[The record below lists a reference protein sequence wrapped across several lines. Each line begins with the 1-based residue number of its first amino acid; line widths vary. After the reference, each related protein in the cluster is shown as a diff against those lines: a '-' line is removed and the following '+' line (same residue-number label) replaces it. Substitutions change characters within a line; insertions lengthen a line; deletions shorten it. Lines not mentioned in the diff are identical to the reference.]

1 MYFSK
6 YIKYKN
12 KYTTLKKQLGGN
24 GYNISAIEIL
34 SPPNQP
40 LQISQLCVYNKEGVN
55 IAPLSIIE
63 ASEPYSIGVKIGSA
77 DKAVNGICQN
87 RDFPDIYHS
96 KNNGGTLKIIFK
108 EPQNYVD
115 IVYYNRYSFNE
126 RMNKG
131 ILMLYNDENVLEFVM
146 TGEKIQNFSHERITN
161 LLTTQHDWDTQ
172 KINEQKLKEEEIQ
185 RELHEQKLKAFELKK
200 ILDEKIK
207 EIPEGYDL
215 IPTVYPIDEVET
227 IIINVNHDKLH
238 LCNIEI
244 HYNMIILRI
253 IINNQKEI
261 IDFISKFSKNF
272 DIIYFDKDISFDV
285 KVILQ
290 LDKYNDYT
298 THEITNKYITLI
310 STKEEFNLFR
320 QYDENE
326 GIKNIYIEEH
336 LSRVRRDINYCINL
350 MWVSADPLFS
360 NNFLIHPKYFN
371 KIEMWINNN
380 PNAKII
386 FWYDGDTK
394 FTTFFSIINTRLFFD
409 HLNSKNTGKIYLR
422 DLSINPLVMKINE
435 LAPFLFG
442 PVRLFTIDDNRLPLY
457 YRVDLYRIIIAIYL
471 LKYEDFSFFV
481 YSDMDIEPYCNNSGN
496 KIRCTELL
504 SDKIELN
511 KEYIFNKEVM
521 SYLDEDSLVMQ
532 SMGKIH
538 SKLPSYENGFQI
550 IGNKDPNKKS
560 LIVAAFQIYIL
571 YDQMERNIFGNKLQW
586 NWNFRDITLDNLK
599 HQKDSMTQT
608 LRRNFLSNVQ
618 DVYGSYNG
626 ALILYKNLLGK
637 YKLTNRQGVDLIPS
651 IKEHI
656 KKDFYSVTIEETNK
670 VYEDIHIFL
679 VPILTEK
686 IKIYNFAYFT
696 PSIFINIHSESSN
709 DAIYKKKYNVDN

>member
-1 MYFSK
+1 
-6 YIKYKN
+6 
-12 KYTTLKKQLGGN
+12 
-24 GYNISAIEIL
+24 
-34 SPPNQP
+34 
-40 LQISQLCVYNKEGVN
+40 
-55 IAPLSIIE
+55 
-63 ASEPYSIGVKIGSA
+63 
-77 DKAVNGICQN
+77 
-87 RDFPDIYHS
+87 
-96 KNNGGTLKIIFK
+96 
-108 EPQNYVD
+108 
-115 IVYYNRYSFNE
+115 
-126 RMNKG
+126 
-131 ILMLYNDENVLEFVM
+131 
-146 TGEKIQNFSHERITN
+146 
-161 LLTTQHDWDTQ
+161 
-172 KINEQKLKEEEIQ
+172 
-185 RELHEQKLKAFELKK
+185 
-200 ILDEKIK
+200 
-207 EIPEGYDL
+207 
-215 IPTVYPIDEVET
+215 
-227 IIINVNHDKLH
+227 
-238 LCNIEI
+238 
-244 HYNMIILRI
+244 MIILRI

-336 LSRVRRDINYCINL
+336 LSRVRKDINYCINL

-481 YSDMDIEPYCNNSGN
+481 YSDMDIEPYCNNRGN

-511 KEYIFNKEVM
+511 KKYIFNKKVM

-550 IGNKDPNKKS
+550 IGNKDPNKKK

-571 YDQMERNIFGNKLQW
+571 YNQMQRNLFFNDFG
-586 NWNFRDITLDNLK
+586 DITLDNLK
-599 HQKDSMTQT
+599 HQKNSRTQT
-608 LRRNFLSNVQ
+608 LRHNFSSNVQ
-618 DVYGSYNG
+618 NIYGSYMG
-626 ALILYKNLLGK
+626 ALILYKNLLGI
-637 YKLTNRQGVDLIPS
+637 YKLTNWLGVDQMPS

-656 KKDFYSVTIEETNK
+656 EKDFYSVTIKETNN
-670 VYEDIHIFL
+670 VYIIVHSFL
-679 VPILTEK
+679 VQRLTEK

-696 PSIFINIHSESSN
+696 PSNFINIHSESFN

>member
-1 MYFSK
+1 
-6 YIKYKN
+6 
-12 KYTTLKKQLGGN
+12 
-24 GYNISAIEIL
+24 
-34 SPPNQP
+34 
-40 LQISQLCVYNKEGVN
+40 
-55 IAPLSIIE
+55 
-63 ASEPYSIGVKIGSA
+63 
-77 DKAVNGICQN
+77 
-87 RDFPDIYHS
+87 
-96 KNNGGTLKIIFK
+96 
-108 EPQNYVD
+108 
-115 IVYYNRYSFNE
+115 
-126 RMNKG
+126 
-131 ILMLYNDENVLEFVM
+131 
-146 TGEKIQNFSHERITN
+146 
-161 LLTTQHDWDTQ
+161 
-172 KINEQKLKEEEIQ
+172 
-185 RELHEQKLKAFELKK
+185 
-200 ILDEKIK
+200 
-207 EIPEGYDL
+207 
-215 IPTVYPIDEVET
+215 
-227 IIINVNHDKLH
+227 
-238 LCNIEI
+238 
-244 HYNMIILRI
+244 MIILRI

-599 HQKDSMTQT
+599 HQKDSTTQT

-618 DVYGSYNG
+618 DVYGNYNG

-696 PSIFINIHSESSN
+696 PSNFINIHSESFN